1 MTIELPALSR
11 RTFLRGMGATIAV
24 TSACGAVEY
33 FSILAPLSIA
43 LLVDGDSAVGSLR
56 GFINSPLFNPGR
68 VFVSSATLR
77 DRVDKVLRVER
88 PGLPC
93 LDLPSANARSSDLCA
108 SIVVLGAWKGI
119 EQQLEPILR
128 KSKAVYVDNPV
139 TAMNLAAG
147 TGSHWEK
154 QRTVVGLTSPVDA
167 AVEGARQLLNSG
179 SVGRISDLAVTVRR
193 GDTVARWEVAGALRR
208 IFDGRVFPGPRIIST
223 VNVSSGV
230 HITGATGKLRVAICS
245 AKERAEML
253 SACREDFYLAARGE
267 PIPSFSLRDMS
278 SLATEFGGI
287 IDLTETRG

>member
-93 LDLPSANARSSDLCA
+93 LDLPSANARSSDLCQHRCPW
-108 SIVVLGAWKGI
+108 S
-119 EQQLEPILR
+119 LER
-128 KSKAVYVDNPV
+128 NR
-139 TAMNLAAG
+139 TATRA
-147 TGSHWEK
+147 
-154 QRTVVGLTSPVDA
+154 D
-167 AVEGARQLLNSG
+167 
-179 SVGRISDLAVTVRR
+179 
-193 GDTVARWEVAGALRR
+193 
-208 IFDGRVFPGPRIIST
+208 F
-223 VNVSSGV
+223 
-230 HITGATGKLRVAICS
+230 
-245 AKERAEML
+245 AKEQSGLRGQSCYGHEPCGRDRQSLGKAEDRCGL
-253 SACREDFYLAARGE
+253 DVSC
-267 PIPSFSLRDMS
+267 
-278 SLATEFGGI
+278 
-287 IDLTETRG
+287 